1 MSIREPRMDIVR
13 DRATIQAHRIR
24 GTCQG
29 TATRVRRAVHAR
41 LRRIRRRHTRL
52 QLPHRIRLTQVVVVE
67 AGVVIRRAGVVAA
80 AVAGRTSKT
89 ARIR

>member
-52 QLPHRIRLTQVVVVE
+52 QLPHRTRPTRVGVAAEE

-80 AVAGRTSKT
+80 AGRTSKT